1 MNARPNGRRRQPIY
15 VESRI
20 QASLDRLWDATQQPD
35 QHQRW
40 DVRFGSI
47 SYLPPIN
54 GEPQRFA

>member
-20 QASLDRLWDATQQPD
+20 QASLDRLWDATHQPD

-47 SYLPPIN
+47 SYLPPIK